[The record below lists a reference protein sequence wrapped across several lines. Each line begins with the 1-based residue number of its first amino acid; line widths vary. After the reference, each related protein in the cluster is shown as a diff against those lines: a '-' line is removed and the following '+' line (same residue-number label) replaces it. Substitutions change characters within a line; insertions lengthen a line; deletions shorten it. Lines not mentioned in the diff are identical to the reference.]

1 MAMVQ
6 LETSE
11 ELLRQEL
18 EPEVC
23 SPCGQEVW
31 EQALGEAAKGQ
42 QGLQVPSR
50 CGIQHTYCA

>member
-42 QGLQVPSR
+42 QGQVPSR
-50 CGIQHTYCA
+50 CGIQNTYCA